1 MKININPFD
10 LYTIV
15 IILSFILSFLSLSML
30 TYLFAK
36 IRKIMYQQEEII
48 LLDNKIRRRVSKKIE
63 QLATERLDEVIKKTS
78 TRLEEELKKHFSDL
92 AQFAA
97 NESNEMGKFVIKQ
110 QEAITKQSQYHVAN
124 MLLKSEKEVD
134 EYKKNRLIQ
143 VDEQV
148 RDIVFRA
155 AKEVIGR
162 SISFSEHEDLVNKAL
177 ERAKKE
183 KIFA

>member
-1 MKININPFD
+1 MQ
-10 LYTIV
+10 
-15 IILSFILSFLSLSML
+15 
-30 TYLFAK
+30 
-36 IRKIMYQQEEII
+36 QQEEII

-78 TRLEEELKKHFSDL
+78 TKLETELRKHFSDL
-92 AQFAA
+92 AEFAA
-97 NESNEMGKFVIKQ
+97 NESNEMGKFIIKQ
-110 QEAITKQSQYHVAN
+110 QEAITKESQYHVAN
-124 MLLKSEKEVD
+124 MLIKSEKEVE
-134 EYKKNRLIQ
+134 EYKKNRLAQI
-143 VDEQV
+143 DEQV

-183 KIFA
+183 KIFL